1 MKLFIIEDEAAATR
15 QLKRLCEKYLP
26 EFEIAGAVKSVR
38 EAISWLSVNPM
49 PEIIFMDVE
58 LTDGQSFDILKE
70 VDISSF
76 VIFTTAYDQFAIKAF
91 DLNSLAYLL
100 KPINE
105 DHFKKASKKLRGQ
118 LSTLTVPTNW
128 QALLNTLPQNTSTDY
143 KERFLIKHGSKL
155 ISLSESQIAYFHR
168 EDNVVIVY
176 TKDGNKFNISY
187 SLDELEQLLDPK
199 TFFRVNRSCL
209 ARINAISQI
218 HDYFNSKLKLKL
230 TPETPKDVIV
240 SKEKSSVFKNW
251 LDGNLS

>member
-1 MKLFIIEDEAAATR
+1 MNLFIIEDEAAATR

-38 EAISWLSVNPM
+38 EAISWLSVNPI
-49 PEIIFMDVE
+49 PEVIFMDVE

-70 VDISSF
+70 VDIKSF

-105 DHFKKASKKLRGQ
+105 DHFKKAIKKLREQ
-118 LSTLTVPTNW
+118 LSTSVVPTNW
-128 QALLNTLPQNTSTDY
+128 QALLSALPQPTVNDY
-143 KERFLIKHGSKL
+143 KERFLVKHGSKL

-176 TKDGNKFNISY
+176 TKDGSKFNISH

-199 TFFRVNRSCL
+199 YFFRINRSFL

-230 TPETPKDVIV
+230 SPTAATDVIV
-240 SKEKSSVFKNW
+240 SKEKSSVFKKW
-251 LDGNLS
+251 LDGTMF